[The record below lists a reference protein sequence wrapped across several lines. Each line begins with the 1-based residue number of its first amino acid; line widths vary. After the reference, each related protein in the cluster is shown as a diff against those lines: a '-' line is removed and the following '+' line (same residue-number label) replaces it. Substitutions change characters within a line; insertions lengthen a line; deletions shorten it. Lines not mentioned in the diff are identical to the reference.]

1 MTIYDFFVD
10 FTIASLLILTGQLL
24 RSKVGFFQRFFI
36 PASVL
41 AGFIGLALGRSGFNI
56 LPFSESIGSYAGI
69 LIILVFT
76 VVGLNGFKIEKGGEG
91 AQAKRIIG
99 YQIFK
104 IIAWA
109 MQITFPIL
117 FTVLVLKRIWP
128 DLNDGF
134 GLLLHSGFYGG
145 HGTAAAVGQTF
156 ANLGWPEATDIAI
169 TFATIGILTGVF
181 GGIVLINIA
190 AKKGQTAYLKDF
202 QHIGGDLKTGLIS
215 KENRKSLGQETISSV
230 SLDTLGFHLALILTI
245 GGSSY
250 LLNQF
255 IANHLVSGIPD
266 FTIAFIVALVFFML
280 MKNTPLYNYIDKDIN
295 IRISG
300 TATDYLV
307 FFGIASV
314 RLDVV
319 MSYAGPIV
327 LSMLLGW
334 ILVVAVVYPLGKAY
348 SKDSWFERSIFV
360 YGYSTGV
367 FAIGF
372 VLFRIVDP
380 ENISGTIE
388 DTAMTPITNIAEIA
402 IWSAFPALLYSGQ
415 WIIAAGIGLAILLG
429 SAIATKATR
438 TWLLGV
444 PNIERN
450 VLANKRN
457 N

>member
-1 MTIYDFFVD
+1 MTVYDFFVD
-10 FTIASLLILTGQLL
+10 FTLASLLILCGQFL
-24 RSKVGFFQRFFI
+24 RSKLSIFQRFFI

-41 AGFIGLALGRSGFNI
+41 AGFLGLALGPNGFNI
-56 LPFSESIGSYAGI
+56 LPFSTSIGSYAGI

-76 VVGLNGFKIEKGGEG
+76 VVGLNGFEIETGGEG
-91 AQAKRIIG
+91 NQARRIIG
-99 YQIFK
+99 YQILK

-109 MQITFPIL
+109 IQIFVPIV
-117 FTVLVLKRIWP
+117 FTMLVLKNIWP

-134 GLLLHSGFYGG
+134 GMLMHSGFYGG
-145 HGTAAAVGQTF
+145 HGTAAAVGKTF
-156 ANLGWPEATDIAI
+156 ADLGWPEAADIAI

-181 GGIVLINIA
+181 GGIILINIA
-190 AKKGQTAYLKDF
+190 AKKGQTAYLRDF
-202 QHIGGDLKTGLIS
+202 KYVGGDLRTGLIS
-215 KENRKSLGQETISSV
+215 KENRKSLGEETISSV

-245 GGSSY
+245 GGGSY

-255 IANHLVSGIPD
+255 IGENLVSGIPD
-266 FTIAFIVALVFFML
+266 FTIAFLVALLFFMIMRKTSL
-280 MKNTPLYNYIDKDIN
+280 YDYVDKNIN
-295 IRISG
+295 TRISG

-319 MSYAGPIV
+319 MQYAGPIV

-334 ILVVAVVYPLGKAY
+334 LLVVAVVYPFGKAY
-348 SKDSWFERSIFV
+348 NKESWFERSIFV

-402 IWSAFPALLYSGQ
+402 IWSAYPALLISGQ
-415 WIIAAGIGLAILLG
+415 WLLAAGIGLAIIIG
-429 SAIATKATR
+429 SAIATKVTG
-438 TWLLGV
+438 TWVFGV
-444 PNIERN
+444 SDSERN
-450 VLANKRN
+450 VLGNMKE
-457 N
+457 